1 MARYE
6 SGRTQSGIS
15 RSRSGARGSGR
26 RSETGS
32 PRARAGRPISSGARS
47 RHIQRRGR
55 KPSGR
60 KPVRWLRPVLVIL
73 VLALLLAAGGYA
85 TLKTMVLRQLVGTVV
100 AQEGELED
108 LASGE
113 SILVRDE
120 TVLRSPVT
128 GTVTLTLGEGT
139 RARKDAEIASLSDTE
154 ERQQAEAGVAQF
166 ETDLAAFNANNDAE
180 EKTLVDTIAAL
191 EAEAVQTASGL
202 RAACLASDFEG
213 IDQLTASLGTVRQ
226 EVTEASRRLASI
238 RKDRAAIEAS
248 LATARAALSQA
259 IFPVLTPGAGIISY
273 SLDGLEETLTPE
285 SIGQYTTKQ
294 LLTMARRQTT
304 TADQTRVHAGD
315 PVAKLIGD
323 AEAFVSVIVANSEVD
338 RLTLAREVVLRF
350 PGFEGRRETVAFL
363 HHIGNKE
370 RNGYCVAT
378 YRTQEF
384 LDGMVS
390 VRQVKATIVV
400 HTYRGTVVPGKA
412 VVRRGGQDGVFTV
425 DGAARTC
432 HFRPVTV
439 VGGSGDQVV
448 VEGLPTGTEVVSNP
462 WLVKEGL
469 RIGLGRGAR
478 GDLAA
483 GPRGGIRHDRL

>member
-1 MARYE
+1 
-6 SGRTQSGIS
+6 
-15 RSRSGARGSGR
+15 
-26 RSETGS
+26 
-32 PRARAGRPISSGARS
+32 
-47 RHIQRRGR
+47 
-55 KPSGR
+55 
-60 KPVRWLRPVLVIL
+60 

-120 TVLRSPVT
+120 TILRSPVT

-166 ETDLAAFNANNDAE
+166 EADLAAFNANNDAE
-180 EKTLVDTIAAL
+180 EKTLVETIVAL
-191 EAEAVQTASGL
+191 ETETVQTAAGL
-202 RAACLASDFEG
+202 RAACLASDFERIG
-213 IDQLTASLGTVRQ
+213 RLTASFGTARRAM
-226 EVTEASRRLASI
+226 TETGRRLVSI
-238 RKDRAAIEAS
+238 RNDRAAIETS

-259 IFPVLTPGAGIISY
+259 IFPVLAPGAGIISY

-294 LLTMARRQTT
+294 LLTMARRQAT

-315 PVAKLIGD
+315 AVAKLIGD
-323 AEAFVSVIVANSEVD
+323 GEAYVSVIVPNSEVG

-384 LDGMVS
+384 LDGMAS

-400 HTYRGTVVPGKA
+400 HIYRGIIVPLKA

-478 GDLAA
+478 GNLAA
-483 GPRGGIRHDRL
+483 GPRGGVSHDRI